1 MQPAGASP
9 PSTSSTAPLGRP
21 ALACRLRSTI
31 LPPPAS
37 TAGST
42 CQAGTTSDEQAP
54 ALRALT
60 ALRGPS
66 SRPCA
71 TREVGTL
78 FSPPRGGCTRSV
90 ATTPALMSRL
100 PRSMTPVPT
109 PGLLCP
115 RCQCQEITCLGSSW
129 DPTFVLPE
137 AGPRLRHASTAS
149 TPLRAPGTKSPIFP
163 ARRAAPAQQR
173 SLAEG
178 LS

>member
-1 MQPAGASP
+1 MQPAEASP

-21 ALACRLRSTI
+21 APACRLRSTI

-54 ALRALT
+54 GLRALT

-90 ATTPALMSRL
+90 ATTPRSEEHTSELQSHHDLVCRL
-100 PRSMTPVPT
+100 
-109 PGLLCP
+109 LLEKKKKNRKKP
-115 RCQCQEITCLGSSW
+115 QHKKKKKKKTTI
-129 DPTFVLPE
+129 
-137 AGPRLRHASTAS
+137 
-149 TPLRAPGTKSPIFP
+149 KKK
-163 ARRAAPAQQR
+163 
-173 SLAEG
+173 
-178 LS
+178 